1 MLAQSKDVIEQINQE
16 YKLGRSGRMFQL
28 FKVRNS
34 ETREEEEEEEEELLS
49 ETSRMT
55 DILATMEKDEFL
67 LYAVAYYDTSYEL
80 RNANLLRLL
89 FFQAV
94 HDLRAGRYFKPDE
107 DYFTLIAL
115 ALQESQ
121 QDYSG
126 DNRVIW

>member
-1 MLAQSKDVIEQINQE
+1 MLAQAKDVIEQINQE

-34 ETREEEEEEEEELLS
+34 ETREEEEELLS

-55 DILATMEKDEFL
+55 DILATMEKNEFL

>member
-1 MLAQSKDVIEQINQE
+1 MLAQAKDVIEQINQE

-34 ETREEEEEEEEELLS
+34 ETREEEEGLLS